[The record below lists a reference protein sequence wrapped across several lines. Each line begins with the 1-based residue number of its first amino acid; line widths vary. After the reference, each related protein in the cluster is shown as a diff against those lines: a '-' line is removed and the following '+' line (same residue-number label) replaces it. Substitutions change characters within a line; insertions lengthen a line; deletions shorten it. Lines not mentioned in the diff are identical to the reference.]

1 LEDNIKINFKD
12 MGSVWM
18 ELAQD
23 HVQWQALLLVM
34 LELWIMLP
42 DLITDSQSPDIK
54 HCGINQNLVAY
65 MTGSNIC

>member
-1 LEDNIKINFKD
+1 

-23 HVQWQALLLVM
+23 HVQWQALLLVL

-54 HCGINQNLVAY
+54 HYEINQNLVA
-65 MTGSNIC
+65 